1 MNIEAATAAENFAK
15 TVLTLPVESQNEF
28 FAMLPGLGLTTEEV
42 QSLQKYV
49 SLYHMFTDETFY
61 KKVRE
66 TVGLMLW
73 NDFNS

>member
-1 MNIEAATAAENFAK
+1 MNIEAMTAAEKFAQ
-15 TVLTLPVESQNEF
+15 TVLTLPVEKQNEF
-28 FAMLPGLGLTTEEV
+28 FVMLLNLGLTASEV
-42 QSLQKYV
+42 ESLQKFV

-73 NDFNS
+73 KDFNS